1 MDKSEQAAAIF
12 DKLADLYA
20 QKFMDVSL
28 YHDSFDLFCAWVN
41 RPNASILELACGP
54 GNITK
59 YLLQQRPDFKILG
72 IDLAPNMIALA
83 QENNPTA
90 NFQVM
95 DCRAIDRLPQVF
107 DAVMCGFCLPYLSK
121 EEAIKL
127 IADAA
132 LRVHATGVIYISTM
146 EDAYSKSGWKK
157 GSTGD
162 EIYMHFHEEKYLVEA
177 MRLAGLIDIEVKR
190 IVTVGGDG
198 AEVVD
203 LILMG
208 RKG

>member
-1 MDKSEQAAAIF
+1 MDKSIKAAAIF

-20 QKFMDVSL
+20 VKFMDVSL
-28 YHDSFDLFCAWVN
+28 YHDSFDLFCSRIAKTD
-41 RPNASILELACGP
+41 ASILELACGP

-59 YLLQQRPDFKILG
+59 YLLQKCPDFNILG
-72 IDLAPNMIALA
+72 IDLAPNMLVLA
-83 QENNPTA
+83 KQNNPMA
-90 NFQVM
+90 NFEVM
-95 DCRAIDRLPQVF
+95 DCRKIDHLPVTF

-127 IADAA
+127 IVDAA
-132 LRVHATGVIYISTM
+132 MRLNSSGMIYISTM

-162 EIYMHFHEEKYLVEA
+162 EIYMHFHEEKYLVDA
-177 MRLAGLIDIEVKR
+177 MRLAGFTDIEIKR

-198 AEVVD
+198 VEVVD
-203 LILMG
+203 LILVG
-208 RKG
+208 QKK

>member
-1 MDKSEQAAAIF
+1 MDKSTQAAAIF

-28 YHDSFDLFCAWVN
+28 YHDSFNLFCAWVKQTD
-41 RPNASILELACGP
+41 ASVLELACGP
-54 GNITK
+54 GNITN

-72 IDLAPNMIALA
+72 IDLAPKMIALA
-83 QENNPTA
+83 QENNPSA
-90 NFQVM
+90 QFQVM
-95 DCRAIDRLPQVF
+95 DCRTIDQLSQTF

-127 IADAA
+127 IADSA
-132 LRVHATGVIYISTM
+132 LRLNAAGVIYISTM

-162 EIYMHFHEEKYLVEA
+162 DIYMHFHEAAYLKDALNENGFV
-177 MRLAGLIDIEVKR
+177 DIETTR
-190 IVTVGGDG
+190 IVSTASDG

-208 RKG
+208 RKK